1 MLYELACDEGVEFRF
16 GTKLTDIV
24 AVDELDD
31 PSSCVVIAGDSHLQ
45 CDMIVGADGHSSVVR
60 SILTDIPSE
69 TLPVTDLTLNFVVA
83 VDEVADAGSLKPIIG
98 SRDVGLFAFPFID
111 QLE

>member
-1 MLYELACDEGVEFRF
+1 VEFRF

-24 AVDELDD
+24 AVDELDGS
-31 PSSCVVIAGDSHLQ
+31 SSCVVIAGDSHLE

-83 VDEVADAGSLKPIIG
+83 VDEVADADSLKPIIG
-98 SRDVGLFAFPFID
+98 SRDVGLFAFPFIN
-111 QLE
+111 QLN